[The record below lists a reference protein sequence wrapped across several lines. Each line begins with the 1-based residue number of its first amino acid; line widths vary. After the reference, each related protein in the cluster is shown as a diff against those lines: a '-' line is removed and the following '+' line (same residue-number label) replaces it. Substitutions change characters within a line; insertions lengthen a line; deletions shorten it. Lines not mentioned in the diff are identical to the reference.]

1 MVIFDSNV
9 IIDIATKDA
18 NWWQWALSVRDEAD
32 LLGGAAINDV
42 IFAEVCYRY
51 DTIEEV
57 DDLMGL
63 LDLPIIEM
71 PRGALFMASQAYK
84 QYRAAG
90 GSRTTILPD
99 FFIGAQARTLG
110 AMVATRDP
118 RPYRTYFPGLE
129 LITP

>member
-1 MVIFDSNV
+1 MVILDSNV
-9 IIDIATKDA
+9 IIDIATQDP
-18 NWWQWALSVRDEAD
+18 NWWQWALSAREDAG

-57 DDLMGL
+57 EELMEL
-63 LDLPIIEM
+63 LDLPIVEM
-71 PRGALFMASQAYK
+71 PRAALFLASRAFK

-90 GSRTTILPD
+90 GSRTTVLPD
-99 FFIGAQARTLG
+99 FFVGAQALVLG
-110 AMVATRDP
+110 AKVATRDP
-118 RPYRTYFPGLE
+118 KPYRTCFPTLE